1 MLGFFKTQI
10 QPLLDELDILTGTKK
25 IEVIHLAQ
33 ENVSEYNQDFGGHE
47 NVSSEFN
54 EFLKLRGYCKVI

>member
-1 MLGFFKTQI
+1 MNEFFKKQAQTI
-10 QPLLDELDILTGTKK
+10 GKEMNKLKTKK

-47 NVSSEFN
+47 NVSPEFN